1 MPYSEKFIRAATKA
15 NFQSL
20 VDSGEITN
28 DSIGFIEDT
37 NEIWARGKYYATPEV
52 FISDGVEPTGDSDIW
67 IDTSENSEFISIE
80 DAPSNGNIYGRQ
92 DGQWVKIED
101 GGDIGEITETLKVIL
116 TSNQSNPNSDLNG
129 ATVTVTYGEN
139 GNSQQTWQGS
149 ELTFQIPMGVEYTV
163 SVSAIEGYSTP
174 NSETHTAIIGNTR
187 NVTFTYQS
195 EFLTVNVTGIPSGF
209 TITISGVGSQ
219 TSTSQVHKVPYGT
232 QYTVSASKVNG
243 YTAPSNQQFTAGQ
256 DNRTVTM
263 AYTEIVNGV
272 FVYDNTGGLTP
283 ISSWDTGNNSSAV
296 GIALIT
302 DNTRLV
308 IKKGLSASSSGLK
321 WSVDLY
327 ETDISGLTNYN
338 SQSNAITDYNGQ
350 SNTNIIHNAAPSEST
365 DDNAAN
371 YCLQQTI
378 TVNGRT
384 VNGYLPSEGELVDM
398 WNNKSTIENALT
410 TIGSQ
415 TIRSLNTSDDYTP
428 NLWSSTE
435 FSSYRAWFLFWG
447 HSPLFPNET
456 NKNYLNSGMYALP
469 VFPLD

>member
-308 IKKGLSASSSGLK
+308 IKKGLSAINNIQWAHNLHGTDVSGILSASSASQASTDYAGQNNTDLMISSDSSGTT
-321 WSVDLY
+321 S
-327 ETDISGLTNYN
+327 NN
-338 SQSNAITDYNGQ
+338 SAK
-350 SNTNIIHNAAPSEST
+350 
-365 DDNAAN
+365 
-371 YCLQQTI
+371 YCQAQTI

-384 VNGYLPSEGELVDM
+384 VNGYLPSAGELADM

-415 TIRSLNTSDDYTP
+415 TITSLNTSDVYLP
-428 NLWSSTE
+428 HLLSSTE
-435 FSSYRAWFLFWG
+435 LGIYSVYFLRWGSSFLFFLTEG
-447 HSPLFPNET
+447 KSNSA
-456 NKNYLNSGMYALP
+456 SGMYALP

>member
-195 EFLTVNVTGIPSGF
+195 EFLTVNVTGVPSGF

-308 IKKGLSASSSGLK
+308 IKKGLSAINNIPWAPNLHGTDVSGILSASSASQASTDYAGQNNTDLMISSDSSGTT
-321 WSVDLY
+321 S
-327 ETDISGLTNYN
+327 NN
-338 SQSNAITDYNGQ
+338 SAK
-350 SNTNIIHNAAPSEST
+350 
-365 DDNAAN
+365 
-371 YCLQQTI
+371 YCQAQTI

-384 VNGYLPSEGELVDM
+384 VNGYLPSAGELADM

-415 TIRSLNTSDDYTP
+415 TITSLNTSDVYLP
-428 NLWSSTE
+428 YLLSSTE
-435 FSSYRAWFLFWG
+435 LGIYSVYFLCWGSSFLFFLTEG
-447 HSPLFPNET
+447 KSNSA
-456 NKNYLNSGMYALP
+456 SGMYALP

>member
-195 EFLTVNVTGIPSGF
+195 EFLTVNVTGVPSGF

-308 IKKGLSASSSGLK
+308 IKKGLSAVNNISWAENLYDTDVSEITASSASQA
-321 WSVDLY
+321 S
-327 ETDISGLTNYN
+327 TNYAGQNNTDLMISSDPSGTTSNN
-338 SQSNAITDYNGQ
+338 SAK
-350 SNTNIIHNAAPSEST
+350 
-365 DDNAAN
+365 
-371 YCLQQTI
+371 YCQAQTI
-378 TVNGRT
+378 IVNGET
-384 VNGYLPSEGELVDM
+384 VNGYLPSGGELADM
-398 WNNKSTIENALT
+398 YNNKSVIENALT

-415 TIRSLNTSDDYTP
+415 TIRSLDTGGGYTP
-428 NLWSSTE
+428 YLWSSME
-435 FSSYRAWFLFWG
+435 YSSYNGWFLSWGRSSLVFSSTR
-447 HSPLFPNET
+447 
-456 NKNYLNSGMYALP
+456 KNGSYSDTYALP